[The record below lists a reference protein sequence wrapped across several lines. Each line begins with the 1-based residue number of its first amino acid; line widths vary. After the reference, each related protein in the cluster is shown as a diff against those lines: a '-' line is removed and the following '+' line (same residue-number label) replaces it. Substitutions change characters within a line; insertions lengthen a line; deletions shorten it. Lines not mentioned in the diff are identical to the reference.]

1 MRARSASAAA
11 ATPGPARQPRA
22 ATLVTMPWVAD
33 RAKII
38 SVAGQAKS
46 RAAYDGLAAALEKQF
61 VGGVPR
67 EDFVFDV

>member
-1 MRARSASAAA
+1 M
-11 ATPGPARQPRA
+11 ATM
-22 ATLVTMPWVAD
+22 TWVAD